1 MEEYVRKTVYFN
13 WKASPGDNQE
23 ERNAGS
29 SLKKLDIAAVESL
42 IRREFLVKGAES
54 GLVHHF
60 VNVPLSLENSTEPI
74 KKGVNFRSPLLLI
87 ELN

>member
-1 MEEYVRKTVYFN
+1 MEEYVGKTVCFN
-13 WKASPGDNQE
+13 WKASPGNNQE

-42 IRREFLVKGAES
+42 KRWEFLVKRAES
-54 GLVHHF
+54 GLVHHL
-60 VNVPLSLENSTEPI
+60 VNVPLSLENSTEPM